1 MDENTAKQQQ
11 HIADYY
17 VREKIMLQPTNI
29 QNNPDVRTLAKMMLK
44 STWQEIADIWAPAK
58 AAAN

>member
-1 MDENTAKQQQ
+1 MGENTAKQQQ

-29 QNNPDVRTLAKMMLK
+29 QNNPEVRTLAKMMLK
-44 STWQEIADIWAPAK
+44 SKWRKFGQKSNKTQVGV
-58 AAAN
+58 